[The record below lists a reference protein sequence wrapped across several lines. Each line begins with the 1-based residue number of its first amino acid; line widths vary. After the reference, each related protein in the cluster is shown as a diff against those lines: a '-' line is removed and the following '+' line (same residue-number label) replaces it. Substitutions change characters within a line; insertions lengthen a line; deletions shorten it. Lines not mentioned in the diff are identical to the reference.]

1 MSNRVQRFNNKE
13 RFAHWANAIFFGLL
27 FLSGMVLFFGT
38 IASSIGHGGVAF
50 TKLVHRIAAVPFI
63 LIVPLM
69 MIFGTPKTTKIWLK
83 EIFTWTKDDIIWVAG
98 FAKEFFGGH
107 VKLPAQGRLNAGE
120 KINSLLGIIGCGLLV
135 FSGLILWF
143 SGSFATSLVLM
154 AYAIHDMAAAVVGA
168 AIIGHSYLGLFHPSS
183 KDALSGM
190 LDGTVSSEFAKGHHE
205 KWYNEVV
212 DSKAISKTHAAK

>member
-1 MSNRVQRFNNKE
+1 MSNRVQRFNRTE
-13 RFAHWANAIFFGLL
+13 RIAHWANAIFFGLL

-38 IASSIGHGGVAF
+38 IASTIGHGGVAF

-69 MIFGTPKTTKIWLK
+69 MIFGTPKTTKTWLK
-83 EIFTWTKDDIIWVAG
+83 EIFTWTKEDIVWVTG
-98 FAKEFFGGH
+98 FAKEFFGGR

-120 KINSLLGIIGCGLLV
+120 KINSLLGILGCGLLV
-135 FSGLILWF
+135 FSGLIMWF
-143 SGSFATSLVLM
+143 SSSVSPSIVLT

-168 AIIGHSYLGLFHPSS
+168 AIIGHSYLGLFHPGS

-190 LDGTVSSEFAKGHHE
+190 IEGTVSSEFVKAHHE

-212 DSKAISKTHAAK
+212 GSHANSQTHKAS